1 MCGRRPFFYTAVFQK
16 ARFFSAFFQASV
28 FSFFFSFL
36 FFPPF
41 FFSYQRLRPGGVC
54 TLISFTLYLAK
65 FYIFLFPE
73 IKCLKPNCLGGR
85 DGKVS
90 VFPCYFHIFP
100 DQITR
105 KKLEQV
111 NIVI

>member
-1 MCGRRPFFYTAVFQK
+1 MCTHIFKREINYFIY
-16 ARFFSAFFQASV
+16 
-28 FSFFFSFL
+28 
-36 FFPPF
+36 
-41 FFSYQRLRPGGVC
+41 RLLKKYGPEKLVHKKKYPDRYM
-54 TLISFTLYLAK
+54 L
-65 FYIFLFPE
+65 LFPE

-90 VFPCYFHIFP
+90 VFPCYFQIFP
-100 DQITR
+100 DQFTR